1 MYRRVCM
8 EGIRNM
14 EAFLMGEANVERLI
28 ESPEIPENKQVA
40 YTIHTKPGTFELT
53 YTFPEK
59 I

>member
-1 MYRRVCM
+1 M